1 MNSSTF
7 PDHIRPAVTRRDI
20 LARAGH
26 GFGAIALGSLL
37 SAKPRV
43 NPLAAKAPHF
53 APKAKSVIFLFMV
66 GGPSHVDTFDPKPA
80 LEKYAGQK
88 LPDSYGKVPSQF
100 TSGDTPLLAS
110 PWKFLRHG
118 QCGMEVSSLYPHL
131 AECVDDICF
140 VRSFYTE
147 SVVHAPAMYQV
158 HTGRIL
164 MGYPSMGSWVT
175 YGLGSESENLPAYVV
190 MPQPEGTPEGGAPC
204 WGAGF
209 LPAVYQGTVFR
220 AGPNPILNLKP
231 PTGMTPERQRR
242 ALELLQKM
250 NDIDTPDS
258 ALDSDSELAARISS
272 YELAFRMQSHAP
284 EAVDLSKEPE
294 SIKRMY
300 GLEQKATADFGSRC
314 LLARR
319 LVERGVRFIQLYSGG
334 GPIITQWDAHKDL
347 VFNHEKMCGHTDQP
361 IAALLKDLKQRGL
374 LDSTLVIWGSEFGRL
389 PMSQS
394 GNGRDHNPHGFTMWF
409 AGGGS
414 KGGRVI
420 GETDELGL
428 RGVGDR
434 YHMRD
439 FHATVLHLLGMDQNR
454 LWFLHN
460 GRNEKLTD
468 FGGKVI
474 EKVVA

>member
-231 PTGMTPERQRR
+231 PPGMTPERQRR